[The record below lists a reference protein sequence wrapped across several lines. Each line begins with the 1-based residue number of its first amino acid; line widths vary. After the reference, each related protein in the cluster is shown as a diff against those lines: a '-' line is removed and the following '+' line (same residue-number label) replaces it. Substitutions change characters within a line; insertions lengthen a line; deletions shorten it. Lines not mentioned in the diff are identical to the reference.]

1 MIKSLFL
8 KIYGLAYA
16 LERFALKRG
25 IYNEGDLYDVRFDYG
40 YKKERKINNA
50 KR

>member
-25 IYNEGDLYDVRFDYG
+25 IYNEGDLYNVRFYYG
-40 YKKERKINNA
+40 YKYERKI
-50 KR
+50 